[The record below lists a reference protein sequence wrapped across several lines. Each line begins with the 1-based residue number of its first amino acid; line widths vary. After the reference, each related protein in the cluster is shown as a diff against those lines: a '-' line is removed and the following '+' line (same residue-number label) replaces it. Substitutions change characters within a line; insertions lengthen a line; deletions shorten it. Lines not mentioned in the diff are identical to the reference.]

1 MHVRRR
7 VLLLDVMGTL
17 VRDPFY
23 DVVPEFFGMSLDELI
38 AVKHPNAW
46 VRFERDHIDEPQ
58 MLAEFF
64 ADGRAYDHA
73 GLVTTM
79 KGAYDWLPGIEALLE
94 SLSAAGVEMHT
105 LSNYPCWYRYIE
117 DSLTLS
123 RWVRWT
129 FVSCKTGLRK
139 PEPAAYR
146 QALAALGVP
155 PGDAIFVDDREDNCA
170 AARAE
175 GIDAIRF
182 EGADALT
189 WALQQRRVP

>member
-1 MHVRRR
+1 M
-7 VLLLDVMGTL
+7 LLLDVMGTL
-17 VRDPFY
+17 VSDPFY

-38 AVKHPNAW
+38 AVKHPSAW
-46 VRFERDHIDEPQ
+46 VAFERDHIDEPR
-58 MLAEFF
+58 MLADFF
-64 ADGRAYDHA
+64 ADGRDYDRD
-73 GLVTTM
+73 GLVTAM
-79 KGAYDWLPGIEALLE
+79 KAAYAWLPGVAPLLE
-94 SLSAAGVEMHT
+94 GLSAAGVEMHT
-105 LSNYPCWYRYIE
+105 LSNYPMWWRYIE

-146 QALAALGVP
+146 QALAALGVRP
-155 PGDAIFVDDREDNCA
+155 DEAIFVDDREDNCA

-182 EGADALT
+182 EGADSLMRAL
-189 WALQQRRVP
+189 AQRRVPLS

>member
-1 MHVRRR
+1 

-38 AVKHPNAW
+38 AVKHPHAW
-46 VRFERDHIDEPQ
+46 VAFERDHIAEPQ

-64 ADGRAYDHA
+64 ADGRDYDRD
-73 GLVTTM
+73 GLVAAM
-79 KGAYDWLPGIEALLE
+79 KAAYDWLPGIASLLE
-94 SLSAAGVEMHT
+94 DLSATGIEMHT
-105 LSNYPCWYRYIE
+105 LSNYPQWYRYIE
-117 DSLTLS
+117 DALTLS

-146 QALAALGVP
+146 QALAALGVRP
-155 PGDAIFVDDREDNCA
+155 DEAIFVDDREDNCEGA
-170 AARAE
+170 AAE

-182 EGADALT
+182 ENAAGLSD
-189 WALQQRRVP
+189 ALQQRGLIGRG

>member
-1 MHVRRR
+1 
-7 VLLLDVMGTL
+7 MGTL
-17 VRDPFY
+17 VSDPFY

-38 AVKHPNAW
+38 AVKHPSAW
-46 VRFERDHIDEPQ
+46 VSFERDHIDEPR
-58 MLAEFF
+58 MLADFF
-64 ADGRAYDHA
+64 ADGRDYDRD
-73 GLVTTM
+73 GLVSAM
-79 KGAYDWLPGIEALLE
+79 KAAYDWLPGIAPLLE
-94 SLSAAGVEMHT
+94 RLSAAGVEMHT
-105 LSNYPCWYRYIE
+105 LSNYPQWWRYIE

-146 QALAALGVP
+146 QALAALGVRP
-155 PGDAIFVDDREDNCA
+155 DQAIFVDDREDNCT

-182 EGADALT
+182 QDADTLTRAL
-189 WALQQRRVP
+189 AQRAVPLA